1 MKNAIFCANGSIYG
15 VNGISP
21 LLVKNQNRIAQSSRQ
36 VYTMDIL
43 AGLNRNGAINYIYE
57 RNYYYEKNNKLYY

>member
-1 MKNAIFCANGSIYG
+1 
-15 VNGISP
+15 VNGISL